1 MLLETILYI
10 SGVFLCIES
19 LQRCFHSSQERHEL
33 YPIYIQTIRSD
44 DIDMETIA
52 PLTQEHIEDQLCSI
66 CLEPFQEIKPIRTLP
81 CGHYYCESCILAWLK
96 TSTKCPLC
104 NQNCV
109 QLWMTQRQESV
120 SIS

>member
-66 CLEPFQEIKPIRTLP
+66 CLEPLETIRYRRKTL
-81 CGHYYCESCILAWLK
+81 CGHTFCSECLHEWIRK
-96 TSTKCPLC
+96 KPTCPMC
-104 NQNCV
+104 NGSLQTRANPF
-109 QLWMTQRQESV
+109 S
-120 SIS
+120 